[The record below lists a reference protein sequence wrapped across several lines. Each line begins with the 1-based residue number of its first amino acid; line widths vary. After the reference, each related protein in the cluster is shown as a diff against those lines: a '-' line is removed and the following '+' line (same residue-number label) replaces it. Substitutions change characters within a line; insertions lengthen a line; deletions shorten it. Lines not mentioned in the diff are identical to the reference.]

1 MLGFQKV
8 VDLAMMG
15 DLKKEVTITLALLEW
30 KFHPFFDVMTH
41 LLIHF
46 IEELELCGLVQIR
59 WMYSIESYL
68 KTLKRYVGNRAKPK
82 KNMAKN
88 MQ

>member
-15 DLKKEVTITLALLEW
+15 DLKKEVAITLALLEW
-30 KFHPFFDVMTH
+30 EFHPFFDVMTH

-46 IEELELCGLVQIR
+46 VEELELCVLVQIW
-59 WMYSIESYL
+59 WMYSIERYL
-68 KTLKRYVGNRAKPK
+68 KTLKRYVGNRAKP
-82 KNMAKN
+82 
-88 MQ
+88 